1 MKTNHSLQSH
11 YHKNQ
16 PLNIILK
23 IPSANHSIS
32 FKDLCEILEVT
43 LFGNASKLYGKT
55 VSGNYI
61 LLKERN
67 DMPSWKKDDEDVF
80 LSRMHY
86 IDIQRF
92 EVCSGNFYM
101 LNYIPFT
108 L

>member
-1 MKTNHSLQSH
+1 M
-11 YHKNQ
+11 
-16 PLNIILK
+16 
-23 IPSANHSIS
+23 
-32 FKDLCEILEVT
+32 CEILEVT

-101 LNYIPFT
+101 LNYIPLKSVT